1 MNKNIVKDNESG
13 KSSTQNRNHLKEDH
27 NNNIN
32 NNNNG
37 NDNKNVNNNHQK
49 SNKQANNSNAT
60 TVITSTHATIPQL
73 IQEKPPPVSEDEN
86 PLEHAYTF
94 WFSQR
99 GRGAKN
105 KTSAGDFE
113 QNIKFICTVSSV
125 EQFWKAYSRI
135 IQPNDLTGRCD
146 IHLFKYGIRPMWEDE
161 ANKNGGKW
169 QVRLKKG
176 VATRCWENLILAMR
190 FWMVHNLKKKQKIKD
205 FFFSYFLKQKEK
217 TPPSWSVSSSP
228 AVTKSAVLSYQS
240 VTTPKTLS
248 ASGTEP
254 LQTCL

>member
-190 FWMVHNLKKKQKIKD
+190 FWMVSFSCNLKKIK
-205 FFFSYFLKQKEK
+205 
-217 TPPSWSVSSSP
+217 
-228 AVTKSAVLSYQS
+228 
-240 VTTPKTLS
+240 
-248 ASGTEP
+248 
-254 LQTCL
+254 